1 MLPFVPLWHLLLLL
15 WQRLLLLLPQRR
27 AVNRDENRPI

>member
-1 MLPFVPLWHLLLLL
+1 VSSTLL
-15 WQRLLLLLPQRR
+15 WPLADMLLLLPQRR